1 MSIDD
6 SKSYKPGEKF
16 VKDAK
21 ESLLDLNLTENTELW
36 LLNLPLSDD
45 VLADI
50 NGQELSLKLHK
61 NGALDSFEGAS
72 GKTYDFVSH
81 ASMEPEETV
90 FISSATESK
99 IAGKISRR
107 VSVVHYPDPKEL
119 EKISSADAKRV
130 YNNMARTTSYFAM
143 KSGLVNSRASASKS
157 SRLKS
162 SLSELPEQ
170 SNTSKGNRDVNKSN
184 KGSAREVS
192 RGHSSGV
199 SAVSSEHSHGGKS
212 KKRRQTE

>member
-1 MSIDD
+1 
-6 SKSYKPGEKF
+6 
-16 VKDAK
+16 
-21 ESLLDLNLTENTELW
+21 
-36 LLNLPLSDD
+36 
-45 VLADI
+45 
-50 NGQELSLKLHK
+50 
-61 NGALDSFEGAS
+61 
-72 GKTYDFVSH
+72 
-81 ASMEPEETV
+81 
-90 FISSATESK
+90 
-99 IAGKISRR
+99 
-107 VSVVHYPDPKEL
+107 
-119 EKISSADAKRV
+119 
-130 YNNMARTTSYFAM
+130 M

-184 KGSAREVS
+184 NRSAREVS